1 MGFFKKESKKE
12 EVALPKKM
20 ETGEEK
26 AGGKQKVAVK
36 TVKKDMGKALGILV
50 KPLVT
55 EKASFLGQFGQY
67 VFEVAPKANKT
78 EIAKAI
84 WHAYG
89 VKPESVNLVK
99 MRGRDVRYGKTLGV
113 TKKRKKAIITLKPG
127 EKIEIH
133 EGV

>member
-1 MGFFKKESKKE
+1 MGFFKKETKKE
-12 EVALPKKM
+12 EAVLPKKV
-20 ETGEEK
+20 ETSEEK
-26 AGGKQKVAVK
+26 PQSKQKVAARR
-36 TVKKDMGKALGILV
+36 DMGKALGVLV

-67 VFEVAPKANKT
+67 VFEVAPRANKT

-89 VKPESVNLVK
+89 VQPESVNLVK
-99 MRGRDVRYGKTLGV
+99 MRGREVRYGKTLGV

-127 EKIEIH
+127 DKIEIH

>member
-1 MGFFKKESKKE
+1 MGFFKKEIKKE
-12 EVALPKKM
+12 EAATPNKL
-20 ETGEEK
+20 EAGEEK
-26 AGGKQKVAVK
+26 PRTKEKVAARR
-36 TVKKDMGKALGILV
+36 DMGKALGVLV

-67 VFEVAPKANKT
+67 VFEVAPRANKT

-89 VKPESVNLVK
+89 VQPESVNLVK

-127 EKIEIH
+127 DKIEIH

>member
-1 MGFFKKESKKE
+1 MRFFKKEPKKE
-12 EVALPKKM
+12 ETAAPK
-20 ETGEEK
+20 EVRAEEK
-26 AGGKQKVAVK
+26 KPQGKPTERVA
-36 TVKKDMGKALGILV
+36 VKKDMGRALGILI

-55 EKASFLGQFGQY
+55 EKTSFLGQYGQY

-89 VKPESVNLVK
+89 VKPAGVNLVRV
-99 MRGRDVRYGKTLGV
+99 RGHEVRYGKTVGV
-113 TKKRKKAIITLKPG
+113 TRKRKKAIVTLKPG
-127 EKIEIH
+127 DKIEIH

>member
-1 MGFFKKESKKE
+1 MGFFKKEVKKE
-12 EVALPKKM
+12 EVAAPDKV
-20 ETGEEK
+20 EAVGEK
-26 AGGKQKVAVK
+26 VQSKQKIAA
-36 TVKKDMGKALGILV
+36 KKDMGKALGILV

-67 VFEVAPKANKT
+67 VFEVAPRANKT

-89 VKPESVNLVK
+89 VQPESVNLIK
-99 MRGRDVRYGKTLGV
+99 MRGREVRYGKTLGV

-127 EKIEIH
+127 DKIEIH

>member
-12 EVALPKKM
+12 EVAAPNKV
-20 ETGEEK
+20 EAVEEK
-26 AGGKQKVAVK
+26 VQSKQKVAA
-36 TVKKDMGKALGILV
+36 KKDMGKALGILV

-67 VFEVAPKANKT
+67 VFEVAPRANKT

-89 VKPESVNLVK
+89 VQPESVNLVK
-99 MRGRDVRYGKTLGV
+99 MRGRAVRYGKTLGV

-127 EKIEIH
+127 DKIEIH